1 MSQLIRSPS
10 ERQQQSQNKMATV
23 IQFLKQESYTDIDNL
38 MLLMKYK
45 RRQPLDRLLLKMIE
59 FGWLQKHTYLF
70 LDGKVKISVWGIT
83 DFGLT
88 REILSEFED
97 FRPFE
102 PSKVKFTTLQH
113 KLMNQKVQ
121 IYLQRNGWT
130 DWHNGDQYAFRR
142 RFDVEHRP
150 DAIITAPGN
159 HVIAI
164 ETERSLKTAH
174 RYRSIFK
181 SHILAQKKGY
191 WKAVFYVVENE
202 DIKKLLSRRFDQ
214 VTFIPFDES
223 KHPFELYRDKLVRI
237 KTLDELKQVTS

>member
-1 MSQLIRSPS
+1 MSQLIRSPL
-10 ERQQQSQNKMATV
+10 ERQRQSQKKIATV
-23 IQFLKQESYTDIDNL
+23 IQFLKQESYTNFANL
-38 MLLMKYK
+38 MLLLRYK
-45 RRQPLDRLLLKMIE
+45 DKNPLYRLMRKLVAFGYVREHIFE
-59 FGWLQKHTYLF
+59 FENMHFT
-70 LDGKVKISVWGIT
+70 IWGIT
-83 DFGLT
+83 DLGLT

-142 RFDVEHRP
+142 RFNVEHRP

-191 WKAVFYVVENE
+191 WKAVFYVVEND

-214 VTFIPFDES
+214 VKFIPFDES